1 MNLCAFFQLT
11 KTSKC
16 DDQVPKDA
24 IRPDHQRGNPFGR
37 VSGLKRIEFIYED
50 LNYIWYEAEEVKYW
64 LKRKL
69 PMGEMC
75 AQNINTILLGFNIS
89 VLNISWFWKG
99 INKWVVKKTQKL
111 L

>member
-50 LNYIWYEAEEVKYW
+50 LNYI
-64 LKRKL
+64 
-69 PMGEMC
+69 
-75 AQNINTILLGFNIS
+75 
-89 VLNISWFWKG
+89 
-99 INKWVVKKTQKL
+99 
-111 L
+111 